1 MLIHGNKKT
10 FWVCMS
16 QSTMVCATIKTTI
29 KHLCVVLSRA
39 VAMKIQGL
47 IKAAIDLVFEAR
59 ENRVKVKKTKCNSRD
74 SDKNHPGL

>member
-1 MLIHGNKKT
+1 
-10 FWVCMS
+10 
-16 QSTMVCATIKTTI
+16 MVCATIKTTI